1 MTATESRSGDAPNQ
15 DLIYQLEDRP
25 GPLPATF
32 AAIQHVLASFVGVI
46 TPTLII
52 GGVLGLGD
60 YVPYLVSMA
69 LFVSGIGTFIQ
80 AKRVGP
86 IGAGMLCLQGTSF
99 GFLSV
104 ILAAGFIVKNRGG
117 SPEEI
122 LATLIMFGT
131 VAIAGIK
138 ILAEAGLNR
147 RNMLIVAISLGLGL
161 GVAAVP
167 EVLTNLP
174 EVLKNIF
181 GSPITIGAFSA
192 ILLNFFLP
200 RDADEQDDYDP
211 DNLIEDS
218 LGTNTLA
225 VNIPNYAEPGAR
237 ATATDLSQQLTP
249 TG

>member
-25 GPLPATF
+25 GPIPATF

-52 GGVLGLGD
+52 GSVLGLGD

-80 AKRVGP
+80 AKRIGP

-117 SPEEI
+117 TPEDI
-122 LATLIMFGT
+122 LATLFG
-131 VAIAGIK
+131 VSFCAAFVEIAVSRYIDK
-138 ILAEAGLNR
+138 LR
-147 RNMLIVAISLGLGL
+147 RIITPVVTGTIISLMGR
-161 GVAAVP
+161 
-167 EVLTNLP
+167 
-174 EVLKNIF
+174 K
-181 GSPITIGAFSA
+181 
-192 ILLNFFLP
+192 
-200 RDADEQDDYDP
+200 
-211 DNLIEDS
+211 
-218 LGTNTLA
+218 
-225 VNIPNYAEPGAR
+225 R
-237 ATATDLSQQLTP
+237 AMNRS
-249 TG
+249 